1 MNDLTPAASLAWK
14 IAAAEASGA
23 RHSLIEC
30 VHLVIGVLS
39 LEKLAHEA
47 PSAALPRA
55 VMEGGRRES
64 LRLQPVLQRVGLKA
78 TDLRR
83 ALRGAAGTGSGQVA
97 AGPISRSP
105 ALKRAF
111 QRANELARDA
121 PINSLMLL
129 AALADQ
135 PDPVFTQVLSA
146 AGTSAASLAR
156 EALAAA
162 KTPEPAAPPA
172 AVAVPEAEA
181 SPSLASDTPE
191 IDRYGRDLTRLATLG
206 EIGPI
211 LGRRQELLQ
220 VIQTLARST
229 KNNPVLVGEAGVGKT
244 AVVEALAIRAA
255 LGKDPAVLG
264 GKRIVELNMGAL
276 VGGTQFRGEFEKRL
290 AAIVAEAKAH
300 PEVIVFIDELHT
312 LVGAGQVGEGG
323 MDAAQI
329 LKPALARGEL
339 RLIGAT
345 TISEYRRYIEKDPAL
360 ERRFEKIEM
369 LEPSRLETIA
379 ILEGLRAKW
388 EKHHGVRIDEAALV
402 AAVDLSVRFDAD
414 HRLPDKAVDLV
425 DKAAA
430 RTRIPMLSMQAPTDQ
445 PATAAAPAAPLGTVT
460 ERTVALVLAEKMRLP
475 IELVSQSLGSEKN
488 ARLLKLD
495 AFLRS
500 RLVGQDE
507 AIGRVARRLQV
518 AHAGLAERKGP
529 LAVFLFLGPSGVGK
543 TELARL
549 LAEFLFGGRSDLIRF
564 DMSEFMEEHSVSK
577 LIGSPPGY
585 VGHDEEGQLTSK
597 LRSRPY
603 SVVLLDEAEKAHPRI
618 FDLFLQL
625 FDAGRLTDAK
635 GQTVDATSAIF
646 VMTSNLGAAAREK
659 LGFGGGVSLPPQ
671 APALEEARRW
681 FRPEFLN
688 RVDEQIVF
696 RLLDKSDAAQIL
708 GPLLDALARSV
719 EEQHGSKLVFTPE
732 AAAFIVERGFNA
744 SSGAR
749 GLERAVERFV
759 QGPLSELMLS
769 GKLTRAAEWRLVYD
783 EGGVYLLPE

>member
-23 RHSLIEC
+23 RHDLIEC

-39 LEKLAHEA
+39 LEKVAHDA
-47 PSAALPRA
+47 PSNAGLPRS
-55 VMEGGRRES
+55 VMDSGRRES
-64 LRLQPVLQRVGLKA
+64 LRLDPVLQRVGLTA

-83 ALRGAAGTGSGQVA
+83 ALRAAIGTGSGQVA

-111 QRANELARDA
+111 RRANELAREA

-129 AALADQ
+129 AVMADE
-135 PDPVFTQVLSA
+135 PDPLFTRVLTA

-156 EALAAA
+156 VALAAA
-162 KTPEPAAPPA
+162 KSPEPEPAPDPA
-172 AVAVPEAEA
+172 SAPEASTSA
-181 SPSLASDTPE
+181 PSGTPE
-191 IDRYGRDLTRLATLG
+191 IDRYGRDLTRLAAEG

-211 LGRRQELLQ
+211 LGRRHELLQ
-220 VIQTLARST
+220 LIQTLARST

-255 LGKDPAVLG
+255 QGKDPAVLG
-264 GKRIVELNMGAL
+264 GKRIVELNLGAIL
-276 VGGTQFRGEFEKRL
+276 GGTQYRGEFEKRL

-345 TISEYRRYIEKDPAL
+345 TISEYRKYIEKDPAL
-360 ERRFEKIEM
+360 ERRIEKIDM
-369 LEPSRLETIA
+369 LEPSRAETIG

-388 EKHHGVRIDEAALV
+388 EKHHGVRIEEAALV
-402 AAVDLSVRFDAD
+402 AAVDLSLRFDAD

-430 RTRIPMLSMQAPTDQ
+430 RTRVPMLSMQGPSD
-445 PATAAAPAAPLGTVT
+445 PPPSAAPAGATIGTVT
-460 ERTVALVLAEKMRLP
+460 ERTIALVLAEKMRLP
-475 IELVSQSLGSEKN
+475 IELVSQSLGGERN

-495 AFLRS
+495 GFLRS

-507 AIGRVARRLQV
+507 AIERVARRLQL

-549 LAEFLFGGRSDLIRF
+549 LAEFLFGGRSDLTQF

-625 FDAGRLTDAK
+625 FDAGRITDAK
-635 GQTVDATSAIF
+635 GRTVDATSAIF
-646 VMTSNLGAAAREK
+646 VLTSNLGAAAREK

-688 RVDEQIVF
+688 RIDEQIVF
-696 RLLDKSDAAQIL
+696 RLLDRNDAALIL
-708 GPLLDALARSV
+708 EPMLEALARSV
-719 EEQHGSKLVFTPE
+719 EEQHGSKLIFTPE
-732 AAAFIVERGFNA
+732 AAAFLVTQGFNA
-744 SSGAR
+744 SQGAR
-749 GLERAVERFV
+749 GLERALERHV
-759 QGPLSELMLS
+759 QGPLSSLMLS
-769 GKLTRAAEWRLVYD
+769 GKLTRAAEWRVVYD
-783 EGGVYLLPE
+783 EGGIYLLPE